1 MARTDTFTCK
11 TCGTKYDF
19 CLRCQ
24 VAKPDYDAENFCS
37 HEHADI
43 YAILS
48 KNGCNLITADEA
60 LKELAAYNID
70 EITFTEDILAH
81 IEKIKSEATGKTE
94 EKVIVKVEETPI
106 VEENTVEEQP
116 IIKTEQQSNK
126 KSKKKW

>member
-48 KNGCNLITADEA
+48 KNGCNLITAAEA

-70 EITFTEDILAH
+70 EITLAEDVLAH
-81 IEKIKSEATGKTE
+81 VEKIKSEATPKVE
-94 EKVIVKVEETPI
+94 EKVIVKPEPIKEVVETPI
-106 VEENTVEEQP
+106 V
-116 IIKTEQQSNK
+116 KTEQQSNK